1 MSCGPLPLCLCRYV
15 FNCVQQAAGGGGGV
29 VSSGNP
35 EDADNDE
42 SEMVFL
48 EFQVRNLTK
57 SGREGCAVNVQVAY
71 IGSLVACR
79 FTMLAVRTHAWLC
92 RDCSTAIIG
101 H

>member
-1 MSCGPLPLCLCRYV
+1 MLISAVSDTIGSAGGRNWLLIGYGWSGSVRLSVTQLHLCRYV

-42 SEMVFL
+42 AEMVFL

-57 SGREGCAVNVQVAY
+57 
-71 IGSLVACR
+71 
-79 FTMLAVRTHAWLC
+79 VR
-92 RDCSTAIIG
+92 S
-101 H
+101 